1 VEGGCVH
8 ADTPTLK
15 SIEVKCMFLEIKR
28 MYLTPNDRGVYIALN
43 AGTMSLMAINA
54 HQVTIGKRLQSHDE
68 Q

>member
-1 VEGGCVH
+1 
-8 ADTPTLK
+8 
-15 SIEVKCMFLEIKR
+15 MFLEIKR